1 MAASIAATCMAACMA
16 VSFISKLN
24 NKTNLHHSGDT
35 MCRTQAQYWAIIDF
49 LKLLEIAQLGQHHHW
64 RHLQIQCTDNGV

>member
-16 VSFISKLN
+16 VSFIS
-24 NKTNLHHSGDT
+24 TT
-35 MCRTQAQYWAIIDF
+35 QQICTTVATQAQYWAIIDF
-49 LKLLEIAQLGQHHHW
+49 LKLFEIAQLGHHW